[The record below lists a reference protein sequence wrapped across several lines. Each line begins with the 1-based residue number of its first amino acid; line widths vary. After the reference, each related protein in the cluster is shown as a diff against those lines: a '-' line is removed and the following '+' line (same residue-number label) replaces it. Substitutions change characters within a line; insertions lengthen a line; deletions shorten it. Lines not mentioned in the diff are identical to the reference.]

1 MRYRNTL
8 TGAILDSSCIIS
20 GEHWELVDENKKD
33 DPAETEQGLTE
44 DGSNENPEDLSDGD
58 VVDLEKMSVD
68 QLKNLAKD
76 LGIDLGKAT
85 KKADIMAIIAEH
97 QEVVE

>member
-1 MRYRNTL
+1 M
-8 TGAILDSSCIIS
+8 DSSCIIS
-20 GEHWELVDENKKD
+20 GEHWELVDEKKKN
-33 DPAETEQGLTE
+33 DPTENGQDLTE
-44 DGSNENPEDLSDGD
+44 DGSDQNPEDLSDGD

-76 LGIDLGKAT
+76 LGIELGKAT
-85 KKADIMAIIAEH
+85 KKADIMAIIAQS